1 MPLSQTPTAVD
12 TAAAAAVARPCEAQA
27 RTSCQR
33 CHRRKKK
40 CDRILPQCGN
50 CRMARF
56 PCSFLN
62 DDQQTAAYPIA
73 FVRLLEDKI
82 RKLEDELAAALRDA
96 QAAARPD
103 TMLEDQMMEHSG
115 SEFPILQAAADQS
128 PSQTRPMTATTT
140 LGDELRL
147 LTLEAAAE
155 RHLGSASGLSFAKL
169 TQAVLRRL
177 TPDRADFV
185 FHKELEIESAQQILG
200 GSPADLL
207 GSTLYHGFDSSTAFH
222 HPFFSGITLSD
233 ITDPQPSLV
242 DVQIPPQNHLQH
254 LVDFYFAHSHTLYP
268 IVRRHEFE
276 ETLATVLGNPQD
288 PAAQSPL
295 WMFRLWMIL
304 AIGST
309 TYCSVALCE
318 ESESMLYYNK
328 ALGYME
334 DALGCGDMVALE
346 VIMLQVSYSF
356 FNQLGPNTWFL
367 VGLAARLSVGMGLHT
382 SSSYDALPVDVAEHR
397 KRVFYSVYMMDRV
410 VSTALGRPFALHD
423 DDIDVEPF
431 ADADDE
437 DINASGIRQRNPLQP
452 STMAVPLHVLRLRQL
467 SSKIV
472 KSVYSNKRNAQMSI
486 SEREAIIHS
495 LHRELIDWRR
505 SMPFPLPDTH
515 PQVPHLSSHWYD
527 FNYYMQVAML
537 YRPSPLFPTLDQAR
551 VETLGDA
558 AGKAIREATTMHRQ
572 QRFAYNWLNLLALF
586 TSTLSLT
593 YATTARPENLAVVLR
608 ESKAIETLQLAIEL
622 FDTLS
627 VKFSAAKNIKRM
639 VEEIV
644 ARYTEIDL
652 QDSSQQ

>member
-1 MPLSQTPTAVD
+1 MPLSQTPTPVD
-12 TAAAAAVARPCEAQA
+12 AAAAAAVARPCEAQA

-40 CDRILPQCGN
+40 CDRILPH
-50 CRMARF
+50 
-56 PCSFLN
+56 FLN

-103 TMLEDQMMEHSG
+103 TMLEDQIMEPSG

-242 DVQIPPQNHLQH
+242 DVQIPPQSHLQH

-276 ETLATVLGNPQD
+276 ETLATVLSNPQD

>member
-1 MPLSQTPTAVD
+1 MPLPQTRTVVD
-12 TAAAAAVARPCEAQA
+12 AAAAAATRPCEAQA

-40 CDRILPQCGN
+40 CDRFLPH
-50 CRMARF
+50 
-56 PCSFLN
+56 FLN
-62 DDQQTAAYPIA
+62 DDQQAAAYPIA
-73 FVRLLEDKI
+73 FVRSLEDRI
-82 RKLEDELAAALRDA
+82 RKLEDDLAAALKDA

-103 TMLEDQMMEHSG
+103 TMLEDQMMEPSG
-115 SEFPILQAAADQS
+115 SVFPILQAATDQS
-128 PSQTRPMTATTT
+128 PSQARPMTATTT

-177 TPDRADFV
+177 LPDRADFV
-185 FHKELEIESAQQILG
+185 FHRELEVESTNQILG

-207 GSTLYHGFDSSTAFH
+207 GSTLYHGFDRSTAFH

-242 DVQIPPQNHLQH
+242 DVQIPPQSHLQH

-268 IVRRHEFE
+268 IVRRREFE
-276 ETLATVLGNPQD
+276 EALVTVLENPQD

-334 DALGCGDMVALE
+334 DALGYGDM
-346 VIMLQVSYSF
+346 
-356 FNQLGPNTWFL
+356 
-367 VGLAARLSVGMGLHT
+367 
-382 SSSYDALPVDVAEHR
+382 
-397 KRVFYSVYMMDRV
+397 
-410 VSTALGRPFALHD
+410 
-423 DDIDVEPF
+423 PF

-437 DINASGIRQRNPLQP
+437 DITATGIRQRNPLQP
-452 STMAVPLHVLRLRQL
+452 STMAVPLHLLRLRQL

-515 PQVPHLSSHWYD
+515 PHVPHLSSHWYD

-537 YRPSPLFPTLDQAR
+537 YRLSPLFPILDQAR

-572 QRFAYNWLNLLALF
+572 QRLAHNWLNLLALF

-622 FDTLS
+622 FNTLS
-627 VKFSAAKNIKRM
+627 LKFPAAKNIKRM

-644 ARYTEIDL
+644 ARYREIDL
-652 QDSSQQ
+652 QI

>member
-1 MPLSQTPTAVD
+1 MPLPQTPTAGD
-12 TAAAAAVARPCEAQA
+12 AAAAAAAVPRPCEAQA

-40 CDRILPQCGN
+40 CDRVLPQCGN

-82 RKLEDELAAALRDA
+82 RKLEGELAAALKDA

-103 TMLEDQMMEHSG
+103 AMLEDQMMEPSG
-115 SEFPILQAAADQS
+115 SDFPILQAAADQS
-128 PSQTRPMTATTT
+128 PSQARPMTATTTT

-185 FHKELEIESAQQILG
+185 FHRELEVESTQQILG

-207 GSTLYHGFDSSTAFH
+207 GSTLYHGFDSSTTFQ

-233 ITDPQPSLV
+233 ITDPQPSLA
-242 DVQIPPQNHLQH
+242 DVRIPPQSHLQH

-276 ETLATVLGNPQD
+276 QTLATFLSNPQD

-309 TYCSVALCE
+309 TYCSVALSE

-334 DALGCGDMVALE
+334 DALGYGDMVALE

-437 DINASGIRQRNPLQP
+437 DIDATGIRQRSALQP
-452 STMAVPLHVLRLRQL
+452 STMAVPLHLLRLRQL

-472 KSVYSNKRNAQMSI
+472 KSVYSNKRNAQMSVP
-486 SEREAIIHS
+486 EREAIIHS

-515 PQVPHLSSHWYD
+515 PQVPHLSSNWYD

-558 AGKAIREATTMHRQ
+558 AGKAIREATAMHRQ

-644 ARYTEIDL
+644 SRYMEIDL
-652 QDSSQQ
+652 QE

>member
-1 MPLSQTPTAVD
+1 MPLPQTPTAGD
-12 TAAAAAVARPCEAQA
+12 AAAAAAAPVPRPCEAQA

-40 CDRILPQCGN
+40 CDRVLPH
-50 CRMARF
+50 
-56 PCSFLN
+56 FLN

-82 RKLEDELAAALRDA
+82 RKLEGELAAALKDA

-103 TMLEDQMMEHSG
+103 AMLEDQMMEPSG
-115 SEFPILQAAADQS
+115 SDFPILQAAADQS
-128 PSQTRPMTATTT
+128 PSQARPMTATTTT

-185 FHKELEIESAQQILG
+185 FHRELEVESTQQILG

-207 GSTLYHGFDSSTAFH
+207 GSTLYHGFDSSTTFQ

-233 ITDPQPSLV
+233 ITDPQPSLA
-242 DVQIPPQNHLQH
+242 DVRIPPQSHLQH

-276 ETLATVLGNPQD
+276 QTLAAFLSNPQD

-309 TYCSVALCE
+309 TYCSVALSE

-334 DALGCGDMVALE
+334 DALGYGDM
-346 VIMLQVSYSF
+346 
-356 FNQLGPNTWFL
+356 
-367 VGLAARLSVGMGLHT
+367 
-382 SSSYDALPVDVAEHR
+382 
-397 KRVFYSVYMMDRV
+397 
-410 VSTALGRPFALHD
+410 
-423 DDIDVEPF
+423 PF

-437 DINASGIRQRNPLQP
+437 DIDATGIRQRSALQP
-452 STMAVPLHVLRLRQL
+452 STMAVPLHLLRLRQL

-472 KSVYSNKRNAQMSI
+472 KSVYSNKRNAQMSVP
-486 SEREAIIHS
+486 EREAIIHS

-515 PQVPHLSSHWYD
+515 PQVPHLSSNWYD

-558 AGKAIREATTMHRQ
+558 AGKAIREATAMHRQ

-644 ARYTEIDL
+644 SRYMEIDL
-652 QDSSQQ
+652 QE

>member
-1 MPLSQTPTAVD
+1 
-12 TAAAAAVARPCEAQA
+12 
-27 RTSCQR
+27 
-33 CHRRKKK
+33 
-40 CDRILPQCGN
+40 
-50 CRMARF
+50 
-56 PCSFLN
+56 
-62 DDQQTAAYPIA
+62 
-73 FVRLLEDKI
+73 
-82 RKLEDELAAALRDA
+82 
-96 QAAARPD
+96 
-103 TMLEDQMMEHSG
+103 MLEDQLMEPSG
-115 SEFPILQAAADQS
+115 LEFPVLQAAVDQS
-128 PSQTRPMTATTT
+128 PSQVRPITATTT

-147 LTLEAAAE
+147 LSLEAAAE
-155 RHLGSASGLSFAKL
+155 RHLGSASGISFAKL

-185 FHKELEIESAQQILG
+185 FHKELEVESTQHLLSR
-200 GSPADLL
+200 SPVDLL
-207 GSTLYHGFDSSTAFH
+207 GSSLYHGFDSSTAFH
-222 HPFFSGITLSD
+222 HPFFCGITLSD
-233 ITDPQPSLV
+233 ITDPQPSLA
-242 DVQIPPQNHLQH
+242 DVQLPPQSHLQH

-268 IVRRHEFE
+268 IVRRREFE
-276 ETLATVLGNPQD
+276 ETLGTILSNPQD

-295 WMFRLWMIL
+295 WLFRLWMIL

-334 DALGCGDMVALE
+334 DALGYGDM
-346 VIMLQVSYSF
+346 
-356 FNQLGPNTWFL
+356 
-367 VGLAARLSVGMGLHT
+367 
-382 SSSYDALPVDVAEHR
+382 
-397 KRVFYSVYMMDRV
+397 
-410 VSTALGRPFALHD
+410 
-423 DDIDVEPF
+423 PF

-437 DINASGIRQRNPLQP
+437 DIDATGIRQRNPLQP
-452 STMAVPLHVLRLRQL
+452 STMAVPLHLLRLRQL

-472 KSVYSNKRNAQMSI
+472 KSVYSNKRNANMPI
-486 SEREAIIHS
+486 SEREAIIYS
-495 LHRELIDWRR
+495 LHRELLDWRR
-505 SMPFPLPDTH
+505 GMPFPLPDTH
-515 PQVPHLSSHWYD
+515 PQVPHLSSNWYD

-627 VKFSAAKNIKRM
+627 VKFSAAKNIRRM
-639 VEEIV
+639 IEEIV
-644 ARYTEIDL
+644 ARYTEID
-652 QDSSQQ
+652 SQA